1 MKLGEEEK
9 YFPSQKISRIS
20 RRTKPLN

>member
-9 YFPSQKISRIS
+9 YFPQKNLSRIS

>member
-9 YFPSQKISRIS
+9 YFPSQKIISRIS
-20 RRTKPLN
+20 RRTKPL